1 VRAEARREYRFV
13 IESDHVFSVF
23 FADGRFF
30 HRAEI
35 AAGIASATH
44 DCAPDIYRGRYRFLA
59 PDRWSLSWRI
69 TGPRK
74 NLVISTVFSRTGAG

>member
-1 VRAEARREYRFV
+1 
-13 IESDHVFSVF
+13 VF

-35 AAGIASATH
+35 TEGRARVCH
-44 DCAPDIYRGRYRFLA
+44 DCAPDKYIGRYCFQG
-59 PDRWSLSWRI
+59 PDRWSLSWRV

-74 NLVISTVFSRTGAG
+74 DLVVSSVFSRGGGG